1 MFFPITN
8 VICFFFTAESKNIQK
23 EKDKSPETKLKVTEY
38 FNLTDREFKVAIV
51 KKLNEI

>member
-1 MFFPITN
+1 MHQQRSTSSSNMKTHSNTIP
-8 VICFFFTAESKNIQK
+8 QK

-38 FNLTDREFKVAIV
+38 FNLTDREFKVAIM